1 MSKYTVKPFRRL
13 WPSIEHSDSI
23 LDSDPPPAIRPLYF
37 QAADAAVSAGH
48 FFRGV
53 YPFESPMYLWGKFYW
68 LPWAKKYTLPADAPQ
83 DAEPVDI
90 TDEVCSIATDL
101 LAMRKLLGFKGF
113 GLTEGAALEFASYH
127 VKRKSSDPTSSVQHL
142 AVETMLAVDE
152 GLFALDANDIPHA
165 ALAIIT
171 AHQTLIE
178 CCCVAQGVL
187 GFASDKARDAAN
199 VMHQENRACKKQVF
213 DWLDANM
220 SRCPTLDAAADEI
233 AEKVVPMKWRT
244 VRGWI
249 TEWNRERGLRAA
261 RRR

>member
-1 MSKYTVKPFRRL
+1 MGKYTAKPFRRL
-13 WPSIEHSDSI
+13 WPSIERSDSI
-23 LDSDPPPAIRPLYF
+23 LDTDPPASIRPLYF

-68 LPWAKKYTLPADAPQ
+68 LPWARKYRLPAGVPDDADPI
-83 DAEPVDI
+83 DI

-101 LAMRKLLGFKGF
+101 LAMRKALGFKGF
-113 GLTEGAALEFASYH
+113 GLAEGASLEFASYH
-127 VKRKSSDPTSSVQHL
+127 VKRKDRDPISSVQFL

-152 GLFALDANDIPHA
+152 GLFALDAGDMPHA

-178 CCCVAQGVL
+178 CCCVAQSVL
-187 GFASDKARDAAN
+187 GFASDKARAAADA
-199 VMHQENRACKKQVF
+199 MHHENRACKKQVF
-213 DWLDANM
+213 EWLDDNM
-220 SRCPTLDAAADEI
+220 SRYPTLDAAADEI
-233 AEKVVPMKWRT
+233 AERVVPMKWRT
-244 VRGWI
+244 VRGWA
-249 TEWNRERGLRAA
+249 TDWNRERRLRAA